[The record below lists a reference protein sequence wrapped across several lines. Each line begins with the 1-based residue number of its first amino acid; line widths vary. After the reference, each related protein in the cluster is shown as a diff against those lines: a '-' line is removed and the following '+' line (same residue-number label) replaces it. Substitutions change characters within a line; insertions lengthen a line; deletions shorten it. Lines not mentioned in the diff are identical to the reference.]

1 MGRVKMGREAGGRK
15 GGLKKLPRVLGYL
28 VRYWQFKVA
37 LLLVISATILE
48 VFTPALIGGI
58 IDTVKAVVAGGDP
71 GGITGFGGMINRALT
86 PAFEWVSEKLGLSLN
101 ISMLIFL
108 SLALIMISAL
118 VGAVR
123 YLQRYILA
131 YVSQRAAFE
140 IRSDLYSSLLE
151 QSFSFYDEQ
160 RTGQLMARA
169 TSDVDQL
176 ERFFGFGLTQ
186 LVSSILLFS
195 MVLYTIINMS
205 PQLTLVSMI
214 VLPLIMF
221 TTLRFAGRIGPIWLR
236 IRNQFGDISSAVQE
250 NLMGVRVVRGFAME
264 GYEEEK
270 FMRLCDEYFETNME
284 GARLRS
290 FYMPLAS
297 MLTSMGVALIIWY
310 GGLQVISGAL
320 SLGTLIAFY
329 FYLIRLAGPVRMF
342 GFMVATFQRGMAAA
356 ERIFEIID
364 KPSEVAERE
373 GAIELTDVKGHIVFE
388 DVGFSYDGRN
398 MVLKGINLDVK
409 PGMKVAILGATGSG
423 KSSIIN
429 LIPRFYDVT
438 EGRITIDG
446 YDVRDVTIRSLRKH
460 IGVVRQDP
468 FIFST
473 TIRENIALGV
483 ENPRFEDIVEAARRA
498 QMHDFISSLPEGYD
512 TRVGERGVTL
522 SGGQKQRI
530 AIARAL
536 LKNPKILIL
545 DDSTSSV
552 DVWTEYEIQRALKE
566 LMENR
571 TTFIITQ
578 RISTIRD
585 ADYIVVLGRGKIVE
599 EGTYEQL
606 MSKKGIYYRLYKT
619 QVSHEDLEED

>member
-1 MGRVKMGREAGGRK
+1 MGREAGGRK
-15 GGLKKLPRVLGYL
+15 GGLKNLPRVLGYL

-37 LLLVISATILE
+37 LLLVISATMLE

-58 IDTVKAVVAGGDP
+58 IDTVKAMLAGEDP
-71 GGITGFGGMINRALT
+71 GRITGFGGMINMALT

-101 ISMLIFL
+101 TSTLIVL
-108 SLALIMISAL
+108 SLALILISAL

-221 TTLRFAGRIGPIWLR
+221 TTLRFARRIGPIWLR
-236 IRNQFGDISSAVQE
+236 IRNQFGEISSAVQE

-270 FMRLCDEYFETNME
+270 FKRLCDEYFETNME

-290 FYMPLAS
+290 LYMPLAS

-310 GGLQVISGAL
+310 GGVQVISGAL

-364 KPSEVAERE
+364 KPSAVAERE
-373 GAIELTDVKGHIVFE
+373 GAVELTDVKGHIVFE

-460 IGVVRQDP
+460 IGIVRQDP

-483 ENPRFEDIVEAARRA
+483 ENPRFEDIVEAAKRA
-498 QMHDFISSLPEGYD
+498 QIHDFISSLPEGYD

-552 DVWTEYEIQRALKE
+552 DMWTEYEIQRALKE

-585 ADYIVVLGRGKIVE
+585 ADYIVVLERGRIVE
-599 EGTYEQL
+599 EGTHEQL

>member
-1 MGRVKMGREAGGRK
+1 MDFKASKAGGK
-15 GGLKKLPRVLGYL
+15 GLGNLPRVLGYL
-28 VRYWQFKVA
+28 VGYWQFKAA
-37 LLLVISATILE
+37 LLLIVSAALLE
-48 VFTPALIGGI
+48 IFTPALIGGI
-58 IDTVKAVVAGGDP
+58 IDTVKAVMAGEDP
-71 GGITGFGGMINRALT
+71 ERITGLGGLINRALT
-86 PAFEWVSEKLGLSLN
+86 PVFEWTSRHLSLN
-101 ISMLIFL
+101 LNMSMLIVL
-108 SLALIMISAL
+108 SLSLILISAL
-118 VGAVR
+118 IGAVR

-176 ERFFGFGLTQ
+176 ERFFSFGLTQ

-195 MVLYTIINMS
+195 LVLYTIITMS
-205 PQLTLVSMI
+205 PQLTVVSMM

-221 TTLRFAGRIGPIWLR
+221 TTLRFARKIGPIWLR

-250 NLMGVRVVRGFAME
+250 NLMGVKVVRGFAME
-264 GYEEEK
+264 GYEEERFRK
-270 FMRLCDEYFETNME
+270 LCDGYFETNME
-284 GARLRS
+284 GTRLRS

-310 GGLQVISGAL
+310 GGLQVMSGTL

-329 FYLIRLAGPVRMF
+329 FYLMRLAGPVRMF

-364 KPSEVAERE
+364 KPSSVSDRE
-373 GAIELTDVKGHIVFE
+373 GAIELKDVEGHIVFE

-446 YDVRDVTIRSLRKH
+446 YDIRDVTIKSLRRH
-460 IGVVRQDP
+460 IGIVRQDP

-483 ENPRFEDIVEAARRA
+483 ENPRFEDIVEAAKRA
-498 QMHDFISSLPEGYD
+498 QIHDFISSLPEGYD

-530 AIARAL
+530 AIARAI

-552 DVWTEYEIQRALKE
+552 DMWTEYEIQKALKN

-585 ADYIVVLGRGKIVE
+585 ADYIVVLDRGKIVE
-599 EGTYEQL
+599 EGTHEQL
-606 MSKKGIYYRLYKT
+606 MLKKGIYYRLYKT
-619 QVSHEDLEED
+619 QVANEDLEED

>member
-1 MGRVKMGREAGGRK
+1 MKN
-15 GGLKKLPRVLGYL
+15 LPRVLRYP

-58 IDTVKAVVAGGDP
+58 IDTVKAVVAGEDP
-71 GGITGFGGMINRALT
+71 ERITGFGGMINRALT
-86 PAFEWVSEKLGLSLN
+86 PAFEWFSENLKLSLN
-101 ISMLIFL
+101 ISTLIVL
-108 SLALIMISAL
+108 SSTLILISAL

-131 YVSQRAAFE
+131 YISQRAAFE

-186 LVSSILLFS
+186 LVSTILLFS
-195 MVLYTIINMS
+195 MVLYTIVIMS

-221 TTLRFAGRIGPIWLR
+221 TTLRFARRIGPIWLR
-236 IRNQFGDISSAVQE
+236 IRNQFGEISSSVQE
-250 NLMGVRVVRGFAME
+250 NLMGVKVVRGFAME

-270 FMRLCDEYFETNME
+270 FTKLCDEYFETNME

-310 GGLQVISGAL
+310 GGLRVISGAL

-364 KPSEVAERE
+364 KPSTVSDKE
-373 GAIELTDVKGHIVFE
+373 GAVELADVKGHIAFE
-388 DVGFSYDGRN
+388 NVSFSYDGRN
-398 MVLKGINLDVK
+398 MVLKGINLEVK

-446 YDVRDVTIRSLRKH
+446 YDVRDVTLRSLRRH
-460 IGVVRQDP
+460 IGIVRQDP

-473 TIRENIALGV
+473 TIKENIALGV

-498 QMHDFISSLPEGYD
+498 QIHDFISSLPEGYD

-552 DVWTEYEIQRALKE
+552 DMWTEYEIQRALKD

-585 ADYIVVLGRGKIVE
+585 ADYIFVLEGGKIAE
-599 EGTYEQL
+599 EGTHEQL

-619 QVSHEDLEED
+619 QVAHEDVEEN

>member
-1 MGRVKMGREAGGRK
+1 MRVMGKGKGRG
-15 GGLKKLPRVLGYL
+15 GGLRNLPRVLGYL

-37 LLLVISATILE
+37 LLLVVSATLLDI
-48 VFTPALIGGI
+48 FAPALVGGI
-58 IDTVKAVVAGGDP
+58 IDTVRAVVAGESP
-71 GGITGFGGMINRALT
+71 EGIAGLGGMINRAFN
-86 PAFEWVSEKLGLSLN
+86 PAFQWLSNTLSIPLNLSTLIVLCLTLILVS
-101 ISMLIFL
+101 
-108 SLALIMISAL
+108 ALI
-118 VGAVR
+118 GAVR

-140 IRSDLYSSLLE
+140 IRSDLYSALLE

-195 MVLYTIINMS
+195 LVLYTIISLN
-205 PQLTLVSMI
+205 PQLTMVSMA
-214 VLPLIMF
+214 VLPLIML
-221 TTLRFAGRIGPIWLR
+221 TTLRFARRMGPIWLR

-264 GYEEEK
+264 SYEEEK
-270 FMRLCDEYFETNME
+270 FTKLSDEYFETNME
-284 GARLRS
+284 GTRLRA
-290 FYMPLAS
+290 FYMPFAS

-310 GGLQVISGAL
+310 GGLQVMSGAL
-320 SLGTLIAFY
+320 TLGGLVAFY
-329 FYLIRLAGPVRMF
+329 FYLMRLAGPVRMF

-356 ERIFEIID
+356 ERIFEIMD
-364 KPSEVAERE
+364 RPSSVSDRE
-373 GAIELTDVKGHIVFE
+373 GAIELKDVKGYIAFE
-388 DVGFSYDGRN
+388 NVGFSYDGRN
-398 MVLKGINLDVK
+398 MVLKGINLEVK

-446 YDVRDVTIRSLRKH
+446 IDIRDVTLKSLRKH
-460 IGVVRQDP
+460 IGIVRQDP
-468 FIFST
+468 FIFSA

-483 ENPRFEDIVEAARRA
+483 ENPKLEEIVEVAKRA
-498 QMHDFISSLPEGYD
+498 QIHDFISSLPQGYD

-530 AIARAL
+530 AIARAI

-552 DVWTEYEIQRALKE
+552 DMWTEYEIQRALKD

-585 ADYIVVLGRGKIVE
+585 ADYIVVLEKGEIAE
-599 EGTYEQL
+599 EGTHEQL
-606 MSKKGIYYRLYKT
+606 MSKRGIYYRLYKT
-619 QVSHEDLEED
+619 QIAHEDMEED